1 MPLASTPFP
10 PWMQHLG
17 IPLGLGGLVLGLGWY
32 LLVAGYASEIELQRQ
47 QLDALSRELG
57 QGAELEQQ
65 LRDRSSRN
73 RRLASKLA
81 SLEAALPEEATAT
94 RLLRQLQEAAVESG
108 LKVKSIRKM
117 PAQEGETFSREPHG
131 LALAGAYHDLGGFC
145 GKLAGLAPIV
155 SLEDLRISAAGPEDS
170 PHTLIADLTAVVHR
184 YRPAAAAVEAPVDP
198 AQPARRTTHRYR
210 VRGRRDPFRLPRAP
224 ASAPADVAAA
234 VRPRGL
240 KGQRISE
247 LKLVGLVEAGGEYT
261 ALATGLGDRSFMLK
275 KGDRLFD
282 GRVLEIREDGVVF
295 SHRVEGDAGRTRTLR
310 VIRKLYPLPPEAGDE
325 R

>member
-1 MPLASTPFP
+1 MSLMHTNIPAWL
-10 PWMQHLG
+10 QHMG
-17 IPLGLGGLVLGLGWY
+17 IPLGLGALVLVLGWHLF
-32 LLVAGYASEIELQRQ
+32 VSGYGAEIELQRQ
-47 QLDALSRELG
+47 QLEALSRELG
-57 QGAELEQQ
+57 KGAELEQQ
-65 LRDRSSRN
+65 LRDRSGRN

-81 SLEAALPEEATAT
+81 SLEAALPKENETAT
-94 RLLRQLQEAAVESG
+94 GLLRQLQGAAVESG

-131 LALAGAYHDLGGFC
+131 LALAGNYHDLGGFC
-145 GKLAGLAPIV
+145 GKLSGLAPIV

-170 PHTLIADLTAVVHR
+170 PHTLIADLTAVVQR
-184 YRPAAAAVEAPVDP
+184 YRPAAAAVEAAAAP
-198 AQPARRTTHRYR
+198 APPARLTAYPYR
-210 VRGRRDPFRLPRAP
+210 VKGRRDPFRLPRAT
-224 ASAPADVAAA
+224 ASAPPDA

-261 ALATGLGDRSFMLK
+261 ALAAGPRDRSFMLK

-282 GRVLEIREDGVVF
+282 GQVLEIGADGVVF
-295 SHRVEGDAGRTRTLR
+295 SHRVEGNAGGTRTRR
-310 VIRKLYPLPPEAGDE
+310 VIKTLHPEPVEVGDE

>member
-1 MPLASTPFP
+1 MSLTPTNIP
-10 PWMQHLG
+10 AWLQHVG
-17 IPLGLGGLVLGLGWY
+17 IPLGLGGLVLVLGWY
-32 LLVAGYASEIELQRQ
+32 LFVSGYGAEIELQKQ

-57 QGAELEQQ
+57 QGAELERQ
-65 LRDRSSRN
+65 LRDRSGRN

-81 SLEAALPEEATAT
+81 SLEAALPRENETAT
-94 RLLRQLQEAAVESG
+94 GLLRQLQEAAVESG

-117 PAQEGETFSREPHG
+117 PAQEGETFSRKPHG
-131 LALAGAYHDLGGFC
+131 LALAGAYHDLGDLC

-155 SLEDLRISAAGPEDS
+155 TLEDLRISAAGPEDS
-170 PHTLIADLTAVVHR
+170 PRTVIADLTAVVHR
-184 YRPAAAAVEAPVDP
+184 YRPAAAAVEAAAAP
-198 AQPARRTTHRYR
+198 APPARLAAYPYR
-210 VRGRRDPFRLPRAP
+210 VRGRRDPFGLPQAI
-224 ASAPADVAAA
+224 ASAPPDA

-261 ALATGLGDRSFMLK
+261 ALAAGPRDRSFMLK

-282 GRVLEIREDGVVF
+282 GQVLEIGAEGVVF
-295 SHRVEGDAGRTRTLR
+295 SHRVEGDAGGTRTRR
-310 VIRKLYPLPPEAGDE
+310 VIKKLHPLPAEASDE

>member
-1 MPLASTPFP
+1 MTLTTHIP
-10 PWMQHLG
+10 PWLERMG
-17 IPLGLGGLVLGLGWY
+17 IPLALGGLVLALGWY
-32 LLVAGYASEIELQRQ
+32 LFVSGYGAEIELQRQ

-65 LRDRSSRN
+65 LEDRSSRN
-73 RRLASKLA
+73 RRLASQLA

-117 PAQEGETFSREPHG
+117 PAQEGETFSREPYG

-155 SLEDLRISAAGPEDS
+155 SLEDLRISAAGLEDS

-198 AQPARRTTHRYR
+198 AQPARQATLRYR
-210 VRGRRDPFRLPRAP
+210 VRGRRDPFRLPQAP
-224 ASAPADVAAA
+224 ASAPPGVAAA
-234 VRPRGL
+234 GRPRGL
-240 KGQRISE
+240 KGQGIWE
-247 LKLVGLVEAGGEYT
+247 LQL
-261 ALATGLGDRSFMLK
+261 
-275 KGDRLFD
+275 
-282 GRVLEIREDGVVF
+282 
-295 SHRVEGDAGRTRTLR
+295 
-310 VIRKLYPLPPEAGDE
+310 
-325 R
+325 